1 MSLQWP
7 WLPGEYVS
15 GPRVAETILRPVRP
29 ACLIPDDDEDVAAKF
44 VETHCLAWGGQ
55 AGFVLP
61 YSRSHGLS
69 EGWRE
74 LLEVLDP
81 DEVFALGPL
90 QESVKDGLTDG
101 GRFVYPRGEPA
112 ELFIQACTLVH
123 SVLGAFG
130 QGLKPPESDR
140 FVVIPKQGERGRSR
154 RGVSHKRSGSRVET
168 MEMRDKPARGSS
180 KARIPYQSLTSCQV
194 RESSSLAPN
203 TCGSSPKGEIM
214 LTGGKRSS
222 CGKTRLLGWKFA
234 LRFVLRSRRLMR
246 FSRRF

>member
-1 MSLQWP
+1 MSLPWP

-29 ACLIPDDDEDVAAKF
+29 TRLIPDDEDVAAKF

-112 ELFIQACTLVH
+112 GTFH
-123 SVLGAFG
+123 SGLHPGAIG
-130 QGLKPPESDR
+130 A
-140 FVVIPKQGERGRSR
+140 GR
-154 RGVSHKRSGSRVET
+154 
-168 MEMRDKPARGSS
+168 
-180 KARIPYQSLTSCQV
+180 
-194 RESSSLAPN
+194 
-203 TCGSSPKGEIM
+203 
-214 LTGGKRSS
+214 
-222 CGKTRLLGWKFA
+222 
-234 LRFVLRSRRLMR
+234 LRSRPQTARKRPLRGYSQARRAWEVQKGCLPQAERLSCR
-246 FSRRF
+246 DYGDARQTGARVQQGTNPIPVLDLLPGPRVVVPCPEHLRQ